1 MSLSSRVASLFRPVQ
16 AVVMPT
22 VNTNGQTT
30 PEAGGSAQIANT
42 ANEAPNPLDVMASLM
57 QNDPN
62 VKAPVD
68 PLSAP
73 LLQTDVA
80 KLRQA
85 AGQMNLVGQIDPE
98 LMQRAMSGN
107 DPVAFAAVLNA
118 AAQSAVVTSAQL
130 SASTVE
136 QATTRN
142 NQRMLQVIPN
152 QIKQA
157 QIDSSVSENP
167 ALAHPAAQPF
177 LHMIRSQIQMKE
189 PGLSAAEI
197 NRRAETVISGFAES
211 VATAPQEQVRQQQS
225 ANQGTDWDRWAGISE

>member
-1 MSLSSRVASLFRPVQ
+1 MSISSKIASIFRPVQ

-22 VNTNGQTT
+22 MNNNAAL
-30 PEAGGSAQIANT
+30 PDAGKSNEVLNT
-42 ANEAPNPLDVMASLM
+42 ANQPSDPMDVLAALM

-68 PLSAP
+68 PLTTP
-73 LLQTDVA
+73 LLQTDVT

-85 AGQMNLVGQIDPE
+85 AGNMNLVGHIDPE
-98 LMQRAMSGN
+98 LMAKAMSGN
-107 DPVAFAAVLNA
+107 DPAAFAQVINL

-130 SASTVE
+130 AASTVE
-136 QATTRN
+136 QATNRN
-142 NQRMLQVIPN
+142 NQRLLSSAIPN

-177 LHMIRSQIQMKE
+177 LHMVRSQIQMKN
-189 PGLSAAEI
+189 PGMPAAEI
-197 NRRAETVISGFAES
+197 NRQAES
-211 VATAPQEQVRQQQS
+211 VIAGFATSVSTAPQEVVRQQS
-225 ANQGTDWDRWAGISE
+225 ANQGTDWDKWAGLDS